1 MHSNDPMSD
10 TEPLHVEA
18 QPVGLF
24 ETPFAYGRLKDVETL
39 MAALEQTIRDRMAK
53 GDGLSR
59 SNIGAWHSDTDM
71 LSWGGQAAQEL
82 AQAAVNIAKRMSHF
96 KESSA

>member
-10 TEPLHVEA
+10 TEPMRVEA

-24 ETPFAYGRLKDVETL
+24 ETPFAYGHGETL
-39 MAALEQTIRDRMAK
+39 MAAFEQTIRDRMAED
-53 GDGLSR
+53 DGLSR

-71 LSWGGQAAQEL
+71 LSWGG
-82 AQAAVNIAKRMSHF
+82 
-96 KESSA
+96 